1 MSHNEQGVE
10 MIGIIPSIL
19 MVLGGLA
26 VAIFPLLV
34 QLGILIS

>member
-1 MSHNEQGVE
+1 MSHDAQGVE
-10 MIGIIPSIL
+10 VIGVVPTVL

-34 QLGILIS
+34 QIGLLL